1 MAYFEGKAG
10 GGGVVAKVTL
20 RTLFWCELPSTI
32 PLFLD
37 LSEIQ
42 MDVHS
47 EAGQEF
53 LFEWNIK
60 NFSLLKLE
68 QNRSITSTPYNIP
81 GLGKTYLELYPK
93 GKDFYKNDVMVYVRC
108 ANELRLSNFFGTCN
122 IKILHV
128 LEEELAEDDL
138 DKELVEHYKLDKA
151 PNKFA
156 LFYTTLVNLDRIES
170 DRALWHLNVACSFQ
184 KIPIEA
190 FKITF
195 DDDPKDMR
203 MFAIDFRKLYE
214 TKEMYDIILCTP
226 EKSFPAHK
234 AILGAR
240 LPKLTESLHINSEG
254 INDLDSW
261 THIYKI
267 NDSSIV
273 SSDDSD
279 ESKPESVFLDMKAET
294 LESLLEYAY
303 TGSISHVMTDEIVAA
318 IDDYDI
324 VSLSEVFCSVPD
336 KILFDTCI
344 CVDEKIFKWKVTH
357 VNNLF
362 SGKKINGP
370 QFFLGLDTGTQ
381 IAIDA
386 VFTPSEHML
395 LRISRFSDEG
405 NLPLMKCLAKIVNP
419 KTKASKVTE
428 CRNFLPISV
437 SKLVFTIEITYE
449 LRNLKNYFH
458 DDFLDI
464 TFFLYTALNDK
475 SETIVSTH
483 HALQR
488 IPSTEDHLLRYLCY
502 DIARLYDVRSPKF
515 GDITFQIGEDTLYAH
530 KAVLGARSATFKR
543 KFQSHTTEQ
552 IMTITNTDS
561 VCFSKMLEFIYTGK
575 VRFFNT
581 DTVIDLH
588 DAAQKYQVTSLIAKC
603 SAHLKNSITDQNSK
617 TIFDL
622 AVLYSDPE
630 LEVAVAKFIRPRKV
644 EVLDMDEWVLPSV
657 DSRYFR
663 MLTRL
668 RECEEGSDE

>member
-1 MAYFEGKAG
+1 
-10 GGGVVAKVTL
+10 
-20 RTLFWCELPSTI
+20 
-32 PLFLD
+32 
-37 LSEIQ
+37 
-42 MDVHS
+42 
-47 EAGQEF
+47 
-53 LFEWNIK
+53 
-60 NFSLLKLE
+60 
-68 QNRSITSTPYNIP
+68 
-81 GLGKTYLELYPK
+81 
-93 GKDFYKNDVMVYVRC
+93 MVYVRC
-108 ANELRLSNFFGTCN
+108 ANELRLSNSFGTCN

-128 LEEELAEDDL
+128 LEEE
-138 DKELVEHYKLDKA
+138 
-151 PNKFA
+151 
-156 LFYTTLVNLDRIES
+156 IES
-170 DRALWHLNVACSFQ
+170 DRALWHLNVTCSFK
-184 KIPIEA
+184 KIAIEA

-195 DDDPKDMR
+195 HDDLKDMR
-203 MFAIDFRKLYE
+203 ILASDFRKLYE
-214 TKEMYDIILCTP
+214 TKEIYDIILCTP

-261 THIYKI
+261 THVYKI

-303 TGSISHVMTDEIVAA
+303 TGSISHDMTEEIVAA

-344 CVDEKIFKWKVTH
+344 CVDEKIFKWRVTD
-357 VNNLF
+357 VNSLF
-362 SGKKINGP
+362 SGRKINGP
-370 QFFLGLDTGTQ
+370 QFFLGLDKGTQ

-386 VFTPSEHML
+386 VLCLPNICFF
-395 LRISRFSDEG
+395 LRISRFSDE
-405 NLPLMKCLAKIVNP
+405 
-419 KTKASKVTE
+419 
-428 CRNFLPISV
+428 
-437 SKLVFTIEITYE
+437 
-449 LRNLKNYFH
+449 
-458 DDFLDI
+458 
-464 TFFLYTALNDK
+464 
-475 SETIVSTH
+475 ETIVSTH

-515 GDITFQIGEDTLYAH
+515 GDITFQIREDTLYAH
-530 KAVLGARSATFKR
+530 KAVLVARSATFAR
-543 KFQSHTTEQ
+543 KFQ
-552 IMTITNTDS
+552 I
-561 VCFSKMLEFIYTGK
+561 
-575 VRFFNT
+575 
-581 DTVIDLH
+581 IDLH

-603 SAHLKNSITDQNSK
+603 SAQLRNSITDQNSK

-668 RECEEGSDE
+668 RECEEGSHE